1 MGVSIH
7 QGPIV
12 SLCPLVLVLVVDLQI
27 SSPKGGTKLGI
38 AIALLRLV
46 YFTCIFTLALY
57 TCGQLYLLYTY
68 FRHFSFGRRAK
79 PETTFDDSQLPPV
92 TIQLPL
98 YNERYVVRRI
108 LDAVAAI
115 DYPRDRLHIQVLDDS
130 TDDTTELV
138 QNRVA
143 QLQAEGLR
151 IDVVHR
157 TKRTGYKAGA
167 LVNGLKQTD
176 GEIIAIFDADFVPA
190 PDFLRQT
197 VPCFLSDPRVGV
209 VQARWGHLNE
219 GDNLLTRSQAL
230 AIDGHFAVEQY
241 ARSKGNL
248 LLNFNGTCGLWR
260 RSCIEDAGGWQAETL
275 TEDFDLSYRAQIKGW
290 RIIFLRDVV
299 VPGEVPPQMQAYK
312 QQQARWATGSTQVLI
327 KLLGPL
333 LRSKLSLRKRLMG
346 ALQLFQYA
354 IQPVM
359 LLTLALTP
367 IMMVSGSVDD
377 MAVAPVGILGLGV
390 PLLFVLGQQALY
402 PDWIRRIL
410 YFPILMIFSSGMTVN
425 STRAALLAFTGGT
438 GEFKRTPKFH
448 HNGKTEHWKG
458 SLYASSTDPSLVGE
472 IFFGLYTLIAGIM
485 AHTLAPSFVP
495 YFMLY
500 ATAFLSV
507 AAWSISDGLAVH
519 RPVHTATP
527 AAESEPIGQPGR

>member
-1 MGVSIH
+1 M
-7 QGPIV
+7 

-46 YFTCIFTLALY
+46 YFMCILTLALY

-68 FRHFSFGRRAK
+68 IRHFSFGTRRSK
-79 PETTFDDSQLPPV
+79 PETNYDDSQLPPV

-108 LDAVAAI
+108 LDAVAAM

-130 TDDTTELV
+130 TDDTTDLV

-157 TKRTGYKAGA
+157 TKRIGYKAGA
-167 LVNGLKQTD
+167 LTNGLKQTN

-190 PDFLRQT
+190 PDFLRLT
-197 VPCFLSDPRVGV
+197 VPCFLDDAHVGV

-260 RSCIEDAGGWQAETL
+260 RRCIEDAGGWQAETL

-333 LRSKLSLRKRLMG
+333 LRSRLSLRKRIMG
-346 ALQLFQYA
+346 VLQLFQYA
-354 IQPVM
+354 IQPVI
-359 LLTLALTP
+359 LLTLTLTP
-367 IMMVSGSVDD
+367 PIMITGSVDD
-377 MAVAPVGILGLGV
+377 LSVAPLGILGLGV
-390 PLLFVLGQQALY
+390 PLLFVLGQHALY
-402 PDWIRRIL
+402 PDWIRRII

-425 STRAALLAFTGGT
+425 NSRAALSAFAGGP

-448 HNGKTEHWKG
+448 HNGKTAHWKR
-458 SLYASSTDPSLVGE
+458 SLYASSSDPSLVGE
-472 IFFGLYTLIAGIM
+472 VFLGLYTLIAGIM

-495 YFMLY
+495 YFMIY
-500 ATAFLSV
+500 SIAFLSV

-519 RPVHTATP
+519 RPVHAATP
-527 AAESEPIGQPGR
+527 AESEPIGQPGR